1 MKLVTTSR
9 KPAPE
14 LRTLGK
20 DLAFALG
27 GKYSPRGKAGVD
39 EVLSWGNTVLVVSR
53 RGRKTLI
60 ETYVSDG
67 VVSTIFLSGFS
78 VARRDVPLE
87 KGLRTGNE
95 RLFNELAEYVDITLT
110 DASVNEVLFHGS
122 QGKGYVL
129 RIAEKPPGT
138 QGSVLQIGR
147 AHV

>member
-39 EVLSWGNTVLVVSR
+39 EVLSWGDTVLVISR

-60 ETYVSDG
+60 ETYSSDDLVSA
-67 VVSTIFLSGFS
+67 IFLSGFS
-78 VARRDVPLE
+78 VSRRDVPLE
-87 KGLRTGNE
+87 RGLRTGNE
-95 RLFNELAEYVDITLT
+95 RVYNELAECLDITLV
-110 DASVNEVLFHGS
+110 DAGVNEILFHGT

-129 RIAEKPPGT
+129 RIAEKPQGT
-138 QGSVLQIGR
+138 QGSVSHQDS
-147 AHV
+147 AS

>member
-39 EVLSWGNTVLVVSR
+39 DVLSWGDIVLVISR

-60 ETYVSDG
+60 ETYVSGDPI
-67 VVSTIFLSGFS
+67 SEILLSGFS
-78 VARRDVPLE
+78 VSRRDVPLE
-87 KGLRTGNE
+87 RGLRTGSE
-95 RLFNELAEYVDITLT
+95 AVYRELAECLDVTLT
-110 DASVNEVLFHGS
+110 DAGVNEILFHGA

-129 RIAEKPPGT
+129 RIAEKIQGT
-138 QGSVLQIGR
+138 QGSVPHQDDQS
-147 AHV
+147 

>member
-39 EVLSWGNTVLVVSR
+39 EVLSWGDPVLVVSR

-60 ETYVSDG
+60 ETYVSGDS
-67 VVSTIFLSGFS
+67 VSGIFLSGFTVS
-78 VARRDVPLE
+78 RRDVPLE
-87 KGLRTGNE
+87 KGLRTGSE
-95 RLFNELAEYVDITLT
+95 KMYHELAECLDISLT
-110 DASVNEVLFHGS
+110 DAGVNEILFHGA
-122 QGKGYVL
+122 QAKGYVL
-129 RIAEKPPGT
+129 RIAEKPQGT
-138 QGSVLQIGR
+138 QGSVSHQDKQS
-147 AHV
+147 

>member
-39 EVLSWGNTVLVVSR
+39 EVLSWGDPVLVISR

-60 ETYVSDG
+60 ETYTSDELVSG
-67 VVSTIFLSGFS
+67 IFLSGFS
-78 VARRDVPLE
+78 VFRRDVPLE
-87 KGLRTGNE
+87 RGLRTGSE
-95 RLFNELAEYVDITLT
+95 RVYNELAECLDIALA
-110 DASVNEVLFHGS
+110 DVGVNEILFHGT

-129 RIAEKPPGT
+129 RIAEKPQRA
-138 QGSVLQIGR
+138 QGSVSHQDALS
-147 AHV
+147 

>member
-39 EVLSWGNTVLVVSR
+39 EVLSWGDPVLVVSR

-60 ETYVSDG
+60 ETYVSG
-67 VVSTIFLSGFS
+67 ESISGIFLSGFS
-78 VARRDVPLE
+78 VSRRDVPLE
-87 KGLRTGNE
+87 KGLRTGSE
-95 RLFNELAEYVDITLT
+95 KVYHELAECLDITRT
-110 DASVNEVLFHGS
+110 DAGAKEILFHGA
-122 QGKGYVL
+122 QAKGYVL
-129 RIAEKPPGT
+129 RIAERPPGT
-138 QGSVLQIGR
+138 QSSVSHQDE
-147 AHV
+147 